1 MLEIKELCVSY
12 GKIPTV
18 KNVSFKVQQGQ
29 IVGLVG
35 ESGSGKST
43 VVRSVI
49 GLLSKSGRITSGSL
63 IYENQE
69 LSECSPKSGT
79 KYADVKFL

>member
-35 ESGSGKST
+35 ESGSGKGSAK
-43 VVRSVI
+43 RYRVI
-49 GLLSKSGRITSGSL
+49 IKKWKNYFRFS
-63 IYENQE
+63 Y
-69 LSECSPKSGT
+69 
-79 KYADVKFL
+79 F

>member
-12 GKIPTV
+12 EKIPTV

-35 ESGSGKST
+35 ESGSRQEHGSKKCY
-43 VVRSVI
+43 RVI
-49 GLLSKSGRITSGSL
+49 IKKWKNYFRFS
-63 IYENQE
+63 Y
-69 LSECSPKSGT
+69 
-79 KYADVKFL
+79 F